1 MRALL
6 LIGACVAGVALVLG
20 FTQFGGNES
29 KALKPSLRVTGSAPL
44 EVRGNH
50 FRSRESVRL
59 TAGKRSL
66 RTKANGNGYFVV
78 TIPGS
83 NRCNTV
89 RVLATGSAGSYAVV
103 KLLPSPACMPARS
116 G

>member
-1 MRALL
+1 M

-20 FTQFGGNES
+20 FTQFGGTQG
-29 KALKPSLRVTGSAPL
+29 KAVKPTLRVTGSAPL

-50 FRSRESVRL
+50 FRSGESVRL

-66 RTKANGNGYFVV
+66 RTKANGNGTFVV
-78 TIPGS
+78 TLPGS
-83 NRCNTV
+83 DRCNTV
-89 RVLATGSAGSYAVV
+89 RVLARGTAGSYAVV

>member
-1 MRALL
+1 VRALL
-6 LIGACVAGVALVLG
+6 LISACVAGVALVLG
-20 FTQFGGNES
+20 FTQFDGNQA
-29 KALKPSLRVTGSAPL
+29 KAMKPSLRVTGSGPL
-44 EVRGNH
+44 EVRGDH

-83 NRCNTV
+83 SRCNTV

-103 KLLPSPACMPARS
+103 KLLPSPLCMPARS